1 MEHVMKQFIGILALL
16 TFSVCAFA
24 QTSNDP
30 KMVLDTI
37 RFEVSSKQWVTTQKA
52 MLSVTINATLTNA
65 DLVKARAD
73 ILTRLNKIVKGDWHL
88 TSFDRAQDSSGLEKL
103 HVQAQVRVLQSDL
116 TNMYQQAKS
125 VSLPGAQYEIS
136 GIEFK
141 PDLDEIQEVKAKIRE
156 QLYQKIND
164 EMARINKLYP
174 KQKYSLNH
182 LDFVEAGSLV
192 QPRQHAKLLN
202 AVSMAASAAPLTVSN
217 ELVMTAIVEVASN
230 RKEEN

>member
-16 TFSVCAFA
+16 MLSVCTFA
-24 QTSNDP
+24 QTSKDT
-30 KMVLDTI
+30 KIVLDKI

-52 MLSVTINATLTNA
+52 MLSVTLNATLTNA

-88 TSFDRAQDSSGLEKL
+88 TAFDRTQDSSGLEKL

-116 TNMYQQAKS
+116 TNIYQQAKS

-164 EMARINKLYP
+164 EMTRINKLYP

-182 LDFVEAGSLV
+182 VDFVEGVNIV
-192 QPRQHAKLLN
+192 QPRQQAKMLN
-202 AVSMAASAAPLTVSN
+202 AMAMAPSAAPLAVSN
-217 ELVMTAIVEVASN
+217 ELVLTAIVEVASN
-230 RKEEN
+230 RTEEN